1 MCGASISLV
10 DGEKSLMTP
19 QQVRQA
25 IRKSSGSQSHYPN
38 GTLVCVENTTNLGG
52 GACYEQETLDGIS
65 KVAREL
71 DCKTHIDGARIF
83 NAYVATGTSV
93 DVMTSSY
100 DSVSVCLSKGL
111 GAPVG
116 SVLLGTASFIDQ
128 AHRWRKMFGGGW
140 RQAGMLAAA
149 GLYALDNH
157 VERLKQDHAR
167 AMDIATFFDQEDG
180 FQVDLSTVQ
189 TNMVYIDTDRPAK
202 EWVDHLS
209 ARGIDVFDVGPHR
222 LRFVVHLHITDED
235 VNALKM
241 SISS

>member
-1 MCGASISLV
+1 
-10 DGEKSLMTP
+10 
-19 QQVRQA
+19 
-25 IRKSSGSQSHYPN
+25 
-38 GTLVCVENTTNLGG
+38 
-52 GACYEQETLDGIS
+52 
-65 KVAREL
+65 
-71 DCKTHIDGARIF
+71 
-83 NAYVATGTSV
+83 
-93 DVMTSSY
+93 MTSSY

-235 VNALKM
+235 VHALKM